1 MTTCVF
7 AREFWLFLQSQVGLR
22 SPTPQPDDC
31 SFDDWWDKSSNVL
44 ADHSRKGLNSII
56 ISLGAWSL
64 WNLRNRC
71 ILYGD
76 SPNLA
81 RALLLANEELHF

>member
-1 MTTCVF
+1 MTSCVF
-7 AREFWLFLQSQVGLR
+7 AREFWFLFLSRVGLR
-22 SPTPQPDDC
+22 SPTHQPDDC

-44 ADHSRKGLNSII
+44 ADHLRKGLNSII
-56 ISLGAWSL
+56 ILRAWSL
-64 WNLRNRC
+64 WNLRNRY